1 MTVRRLLASVAV
13 GAVVLGGQGARP
25 ADAAGPDILVTT
37 PEDVVDP
44 ADGQLS
50 LREAIDLA
58 NATAG
63 DDVVDL
69 GGRTAVL
76 GVCDQDEGGP
86 YDEDANVHGDL
97 DVNDGSGDLTIM
109 NGVVEQRCEIQRV
122 LDVNVATALE
132 LRDVTVTGGEMFR
145 PGGGIASAGPLLLI
159 DATVTGNDGEAGGGV
174 YGTVVVVRRSSITAN
189 HASGI
194 GFGGGG
200 ILATQ
205 EVRIT
210 DSVVTDNTVGW
221 WGNGGGLRAPDVVL
235 RRSTVSHNETTGRG
249 ASGGGVWAGRTAL
262 VVDSTISDNRSTYSF
277 RFPDDPP
284 EPDMT
289 GGLDAR
295 GSLDVSRSTIVRN
308 ESLGVANIS
317 VYGPFRAGA
326 SVIGERRGSGGSCR
340 ARGAVSSGGYNV
352 VSVGGRCGLGAGTGD
367 RVRQP
372 RLDLRP
378 LADNGGLGPTH
389 LPIGRRLSIIPPGRC
404 GAATDQRGEPR
415 PQGASCEAGAVEVP

>member
-1 MTVRRLLASVAV
+1 MTVRRLLASVVV

-25 ADAAGPDILVTT
+25 ADAAGPVILVTT
-37 PEDVVDP
+37 PDDVVDA

-63 DDVVDL
+63 DDVVEL
-69 GGRTAVL
+69 GGLTAVL
-76 GVCDQDEGGP
+76 GLCDQDEGGP

-97 DVNDGSGDLTIM
+97 DVNDGTGGLTIV

-122 LDVNVATALE
+122 LDGNAATALE
-132 LRDVTVTGGEMFR
+132 LRSVTVTGGEMFR
-145 PGGGIASAGPLLLI
+145 PGGGISSAGPLLLV
-159 DATVTGNDGEAGGGV
+159 DTTVTGNDGEAGGGV
-174 YGTVVVVRRSSITAN
+174 YGTVVVVRRSSITDN
-189 HASGI
+189 DASGI

-205 EVRIT
+205 EIRVV
-210 DSVVTDNTVGW
+210 DSVVSGNTVGW

-235 RRSTVSHNETTGRG
+235 RRSTVSHNETTERSE
-249 ASGGGVWAGRTAL
+249 SGGGVWAGRRAL
-262 VVDSTISDNRSTYSF
+262 VVDSTVSDNRSAYSF

-284 EPDMT
+284 VPDMT

-295 GSLDVSRSTIVRN
+295 GSLDVIRSAIVRN

-317 VYGPFRAGA
+317 VYGSFGARA
-326 SVIGERRGSGGSCR
+326 SVIGEHRGTGSNCR
-340 ARGAVSSGGYNV
+340 VRGAVSSGGYNV
-352 VSVGGRCGLGAGTGD
+352 VTRGGRCGLGTGVGD
-367 RVRQP
+367 KIGQP

-389 LPIGRRLSIIPPGRC
+389 LPIGHRLSIIPPGRC
-404 GAATDQRGEPR
+404 GAAADQRGQPR
-415 PQGASCEAGAVEVP
+415 PQGAYCEAGAVEVP